1 MMAAY
6 VAPEELPP
14 EVVDSAIY
22 KEGLKMCAAS
32 YPFVL
37 SLDRYQ
43 GKSETS
49 RAYLGMK
56 ESAIMCSIKDL

>member
-6 VAPEELPP
+6 VAPEDLPP
-14 EVVDSAIY
+14 EVVDSTIY
-22 KEGLKMCAAS
+22 NEGLEICAAS
-32 YPFVL
+32 YPFVI

-43 GKSETS
+43 NKSLTTT
-49 RAYLGMK
+49 AYLGMK